1 MTIQNQIKNFF
12 KKNTKIIFIL
22 ILSVFVLSCE
32 ENKLTNNEKLNIHK
46 VLKECVEIKS
56 NRDFGIMLFGDSML
70 DLQSSF
76 IMSYL
81 SSKTNTFDGLGN
93 CNYPIE
99 NNIVNNKGCFLN
111 IEGDAELYDVN
122 QQNAVLGQPE
132 WPGRIGYL
140 NGPKQKIKFVTF
152 GTFPTKVITKIFIL
166 TDVVESKYDIERT
179 TDNGENWLTIIN
191 NASTLDTV
199 KGMKVHVFDDTS
211 ENTSVG
217 YRVVWRSGQVMC
229 LDPLFLKAGGNNIYH
244 LTVGSGG
251 ADFKLQTSIP
261 KQRIKFL
268 IDEANIKMITSL
280 HRFEVSNLDEFNDYL
295 SLMDEWWKD
304 KALDV
309 LYYGQPPQA
318 NDDTLTDS
326 FKKDINNAIK
336 NKCTNK
342 NYLYFD
348 MYLAMGGIKNVKN
361 KGWGES
367 DPVHLSYDAYSS
379 IAPNL
384 LDFLGLKN

>member
-1 MTIQNQIKNFF
+1 MTIQNLIKNFF
-12 KKNTKIIFIL
+12 KKSNKTILTL
-22 ILSVFVLSCE
+22 ILSVLLFSCE

-46 VLKECVEIKS
+46 ALKECVEIKS
-56 NRDFGIMLFGDSML
+56 NQDFGIMLFGDSML

-81 SSKTNTFDGLGN
+81 SSKTNTYDGLGN

-99 NNIVNNKGCFLN
+99 NNIVNNKGCFLHT
-111 IEGDAELYDVN
+111 EDGAELYDVN
-122 QQNAVLGQPE
+122 QQNAILGHPE

-140 NGPKQKIKFVTF
+140 NSPNQKIKFVTF

-166 TDVVESKYDIERT
+166 TDIVESKYNIERT
-179 TDNGENWLTIIN
+179 TDNGENWSTVIN
-191 NASTLDTV
+191 NASTLDSI
-199 KGMKVHVFDDTS
+199 KGMKVHIFDDTS

-217 YRVVWRSGQVMC
+217 YRVIWKSGQIMC
-229 LDPLFLKAGGNNIYH
+229 LDPLFLKADGNNIYH
-244 LTVGSGG
+244 ITVGSGG
-251 ADFKLQTSIP
+251 ADFKLQTSVP
-261 KQRIKFL
+261 KERIRFL

-280 HRFEVSNLDEFNDYL
+280 HRFEVSNLDEFNEYL
-295 SLMDEWWKD
+295 SLMDVWWKG
-304 KALDV
+304 KNLDV
-309 LYYGQPPQA
+309 LYYGQPPQT
-318 NDDTLTDS
+318 NDNILADS
-326 FKKDINNAIK
+326 FKKEINTVIK
-336 NKCTNK
+336 NKCNNK

-348 MYLAMGGIKNVKN
+348 MYKAMGGIENVKN

-384 LDFLGLKN
+384 LNFLSLKN